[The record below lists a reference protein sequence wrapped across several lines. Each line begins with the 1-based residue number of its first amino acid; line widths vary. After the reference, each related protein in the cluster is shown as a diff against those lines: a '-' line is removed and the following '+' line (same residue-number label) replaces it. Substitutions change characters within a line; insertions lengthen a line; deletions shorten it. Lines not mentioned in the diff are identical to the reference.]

1 MAKLSMSA
9 PSLLFVG
16 WLLYQPFN
24 KITGEPAGAAAASL
38 ARAFGL
44 LLLVPVMSGSLTPLG
59 QMDGLCLVS
68 RLCCDG

>member
-38 ARAFGL
+38 AHAFGL
-44 LLLVPVMSGSLTPLG
+44 LLAPVMSGSLTPLG
-59 QMDGLCLVS
+59 QMDRLCLVS